1 MLRSWNVRP
10 AIALALLGALCAGPL
25 LAQDPEDVEDDAE
38 SSPRVE
44 RLRFPGADRLDPREL
59 RASIATEAT
68 RCRSLL
74 LRPFCWLTDWDAF
87 VEKHHL
93 DRDELERDEIRLVVR
108 YFRRGYREVETR
120 SEVRPHGEGVE
131 VLFHIEEREP
141 TVIESLELLEAEPR
155 LTGTQKRRA
164 GLPGPGEPLDLI
176 RLDTATARLR
186 TMLAEEGYLDA
197 EVRDAITV
205 EEGRRAGFVEIRV
218 EPGRRATVG
227 GLDVRG
233 NRGVAGRTI
242 RDATLLRP
250 GRVLRH
256 GDLEAARRRLHES
269 NLFYESA
276 VEVPPQPDSAKR
288 VVIEVREA
296 PPRAAQG
303 AIGFN
308 TVEFAQVE
316 GGFDHYDWLG
326 GGRQL
331 KVQATVGNLLARQF
345 NDTGVFRDVLPRDR
359 EFADDDAFLRPT
371 WTASVELQQ
380 PAFLSIGNTL
390 SGAVFGHRRSTPR
403 VAIDEGFG
411 ANLSFTRRLRPRTT
425 ASLAY
430 RFEMT
435 EIEAGEL
442 YFCVSFGVCEL
453 PTVDALRQRQ
463 RLAPVGVSFTT
474 DRTDHP
480 ISATSGWRASVEL
493 EHAGSVTSSQFRYHR
508 ASGSATLH
516 LPFDGGRRVLA
527 GRVRAGW
534 VGPLDGTTA
543 ALGLEGDFDE
553 LIHPRKRFYAGG
565 SRSVRGFGENQLGP
579 RVLTVSPAALTD
591 PGLDEPCTTAQLTDG
606 SCDPN
611 IAPRSAFDPR
621 PSGGTAV
628 VEMNVEYRFPLWREL
643 GGAVFV
649 DGAVVRGEQTGAR
662 APVGLDGRGGEPD
675 PEGLLDRT
683 FHAITPGVG
692 VRYDTRIGPIRADV
706 GVRLTGAERLPVV
719 TEVTDEEGRRRLVRL
734 QTPMLFEAT
743 EDASLLG
750 RISRRLRLHLSIGEA
765 F

>member
-1 MLRSWNVRP
+1 MSRSWILRLSIGLP
-10 AIALALLGALCAGPL
+10 LLGALCAGPL
-25 LAQDPEDVEDDAE
+25 LAQDPDDAEDDAAG
-38 SSPRVE
+38 SPRVE
-44 RLRFPGADRLDPREL
+44 RLGFPGADAIEPREL
-59 RASIATEAT
+59 RANIATEAT
-68 RCRSLL
+68 RCRSIL

-93 DRDELERDEIRLVVR
+93 DRDEVARDEIRIAVR

-131 VLFHIEEREP
+131 VLFHIEEGEP
-141 TVIESLELLEAEPR
+141 TVIESLELLEAEPL

-164 GLPGPGEPLDLI
+164 DLPGPGEPLDLI

-186 TMLAEEGYLDA
+186 TMLAEDGFLDA
-197 EVRDAITV
+197 EVRDTITL
-205 EEGRRAGFVEIRV
+205 EEGRRRGSVVVHV
-218 EPGRRATVG
+218 EPDRRATVG
-227 GLDVRG
+227 ELDVRG
-233 NRGVAGRTI
+233 RRDVADRTI

-250 GRVLRH
+250 GRVLRQ
-256 GDLEAARRRLHES
+256 GDLEAARRRLHGS

-288 VVIEVREA
+288 VEIEVREA
-296 PPRAAQG
+296 PPRAVEG
-303 AIGFN
+303 AVGFN

-316 GGFDHYDWLG
+316 GGFVHYDWLG

-331 KVQATVGNLLARQF
+331 EVQATVGNLLARQF
-345 NDTGVFRDVLPRDR
+345 NDTGIFRDVLPRDR

-371 WTASVELQQ
+371 WTASAELRQ
-380 PAFLSIGNTL
+380 PAFLSTGNTL
-390 SGAVFGHRRSTPR
+390 AGAVFGHRRTTPR

-411 ANLSFTRRLRPRTT
+411 ANLSLTRRLRPRTT

-463 RLAPVGVSFTT
+463 RLAPVGVSFTA
-474 DRTDHP
+474 DRTDDP
-480 ISATSGWRASVEL
+480 IAATSGWRANVEL
-493 EHAGSVTSSQFRYHR
+493 EHAGSVTASQFRYHR
-508 ASGSATLH
+508 VSGSATRY

-534 VGPLDGTTA
+534 VRPLGGTAA
-543 ALGLEGDFDE
+543 ALGIEGDFDE

-579 RVLTVSPAALTD
+579 RVLTVSPAVLTAPELED
-591 PGLDEPCTTAQLTDG
+591 PCTTAQLVDG

-611 IAPRSAFDPR
+611 VAPRRAFDPR

-628 VEMNVEYRFPLWREL
+628 LEVNVEYRFPLLHDL
-643 GGAVFV
+643 GGVVFV
-649 DGAVVRGEQTGAR
+649 DGALVRGDRTGAGM
-662 APVGLDGRGGEPD
+662 PVGLEGAGGEAD
-675 PEGLLDRT
+675 PEGLLEGT

-692 VRYDTRIGPIRADV
+692 VRFDTPIGPIRADV

-719 TEVTDEEGRRRLVRL
+719 TEVMDEEGRRRLVRL
-734 QTPMLFEAT
+734 RTPMLFDAT
-743 EDASLLG
+743 EDASLVG
-750 RISRRLRLHLSIGEA
+750 RVSKRLRLHLSIGEA